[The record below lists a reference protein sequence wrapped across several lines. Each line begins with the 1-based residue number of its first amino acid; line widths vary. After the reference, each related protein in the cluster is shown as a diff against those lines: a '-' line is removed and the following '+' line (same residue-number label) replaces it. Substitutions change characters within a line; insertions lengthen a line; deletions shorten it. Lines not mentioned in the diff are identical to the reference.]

1 MENLN
6 NIMENLNNCLNE
18 VAKFQLQSLENRTFK
33 IEEKKTE
40 FDMVTE
46 IDKKSEKM
54 IMEFI
59 KNNYPGH
66 AILTEETGF
75 HVGNKENKYEWV
87 IDPIDGTTNFIHG
100 FPFHCISV
108 GLRYKGKTVL
118 GVVNAPQLNIVF
130 STIKGKG
137 AFRNSKKISVSEID
151 TLHKSIVVTGFPYE
165 RAIENPNLKCFNN
178 VVNKVAG
185 IRRTGAAALDLCF
198 VASGNFDAYWE
209 YNVKEWDICAGEL
222 ILKEAGGTS
231 QKFSQGHNVLFYFG
245 NGNIDNTMLEILL

>member
-1 MENLN
+1 MINLNIVMENLKSC
-6 NIMENLNNCLNE
+6 ISK
-18 VAKFQLQSLENRTFK
+18 VAKFQLSSLENKTFK

-59 KNNYPGH
+59 TTNYPEH

-75 HVGNKENKYEWV
+75 HDGSMENEYEWV

-108 GLRYKGKTVL
+108 GLRYKGETVMGL
-118 GVVNAPQLNIVF
+118 VNAPQLNTIF
-130 STIKGKG
+130 SSVKGKG
-137 AFRNSKKISVSEID
+137 AFKNDKKISVSE
-151 TLHKSIVVTGFPYE
+151 TKLLHKSIVVTGFPYE
-165 RAIENPNLKCFNN
+165 RAVENPNLKCFNS

-185 IRRTGAAALDLCF
+185 IRRTGSAALDLCF

-231 QKFSQGHNVLFYFG
+231 QKFIQNHNTLFYFG
-245 NGNIDNTMLEILL
+245 NGSIDSIMLEVLL